1 MKTLEDLFLDEL
13 ASSYDS
19 ERRITITLPHLGKAA
34 TCVKLKKALQ
44 LHLSETSGHMQKLE
58 CVFQY
63 FNLKARGTTCETV
76 AGLLKE
82 GARIATEFKGSPAIN
97 AALIL
102 VLQKVEHFE
111 IVSYS
116 CLHEW
121 AELLGNKRAS
131 DLLGQILR
139 EERAANEVLNDLAH
153 STINREALGR
163 AGHKGAPDGQD
174 AKLRFERR
182 TLHPLRSLRVNS
194 DLM

>member
-13 ASSYDS
+13 AGSYDS
-19 ERRITITLPHLGKAA
+19 ECRIAITLPHLEKAA

-44 LHLSETSGHMQKLE
+44 SHLSETASHLQKLE
-58 CVFQY
+58 RVFQY
-63 FNLKARGTTCETV
+63 FNLKARGTTCETM

-82 GARIATEFKGSPAIN
+82 GARIVIEFKGSPAIN

-111 IVSYS
+111 IVSYG
-116 CLHEW
+116 CLQEW

-131 DLLGQILR
+131 DLLGQILQ
-139 EERAANEVLNDLAH
+139 EERAANEALNELAH
-153 STINREALGR
+153 ASINREALGR
-163 AGHKGAPDGQD
+163 AGQKGAPDGQD

-182 TLHPLRSLRVNS
+182 TLRPLRFLRVNS